1 MSRIPYPSMDDLSE
15 VKRRRIFDP
24 ARKYILNVSKM
35 ALHMPDALWDA
46 QAELGRRATYECEM
60 DPRLREIVVVRIG
73 WLQKSEY
80 ELFHHK
86 TIALNAGVSEAE
98 LAALQSEDLSI
109 FSPEE
114 RALIAYT
121 SEVTMNVSPS
131 DETLAAARAAWLART
146 GEPAGGPEFDPL
158 RRSFIRKSL
167 GESEPGTLLEL
178 AGRIRDPDQR
188 LHALVGIVPK
198 LPDPEAWLRENFSPQ
213 EAAQFRQILERP
225 YLTP

>member
-86 TIALNAGVSEAE
+86 TIALNAGVTEAE

-131 DETLAAARAAWLART
+131 DETLAAARACYPDSLLFEVIGLIGSYMMTARLA
-146 GEPAGGPEFDPL
+146 AVGG
-158 RRSFIRKSL
+158 
-167 GESEPGTLLEL
+167 
-178 AGRIRDPDQR
+178 
-188 LHALVGIVPK
+188 V
-198 LPDPEAWLRENFSPQ
+198 END
-213 EAAQFRQILERP
+213 EAAV
-225 YLTP
+225 TNW